1 MPQNIRIP
9 EWNWE
14 NKILQEVDMLLF
26 EYKNQD
32 DESRKANVLEAVLDL
47 LSSLATEMMVG
58 VGEDYQEDTPIDK
71 GMNLEKHII
80 ADRLKKVAERWGI
93 DLTNK

>member
-9 EWNWE
+9 EW
-14 NKILQEVDMLLF
+14 KSVL
-26 EYKNQD
+26 
-32 DESRKANVLEAVLDL
+32 RKLWPWPSSLDNCETFIQGQ
-47 LSSLATEMMVG
+47 LSSLATEMMEG